1 MESLALLVSII
12 LLVVVWLGPI
22 SLMLALVSQRW
33 ARVVGYITGG
43 LGILAGLW
51 LATTVDSPG
60 ARLIGLIA
68 GLLGLGGVL
77 LNWRKAKNS

>member
-22 SLMLALVSQRW
+22 SMMLALVSQPW
-33 ARVVGYITGG
+33 ARIAGYITGG
-43 LGILAGLW
+43 LGVLAGIW

-60 ARLIGLIA
+60 ARLIGAIA
-68 GLLGLGGVL
+68 SLLGVAGVW
-77 LNWRKAKNS
+77 LNRRKANNS

>member
-22 SLMLALVSQRW
+22 SLMLALVSQPW
-33 ARVVGYITGG
+33 ARVAGYITGG

-51 LATTVDSPG
+51 LASTVDSPG
-60 ARLIGLIA
+60 ARLIGAIA

-77 LNWRKAKNS
+77 LNRRKAKNG

>member
-22 SLMLALVSQRW
+22 SMMLALVSRPW
-33 ARVVGYITGG
+33 GRIAGYVTGG
-43 LGILAGLW
+43 LGVLAGIW

-60 ARLIGLIA
+60 ARLIGAIA
-68 GLLGLGGVL
+68 SLLGVAGVA